1 MVAALFML
9 SAVAHHAMAA
19 AMSAGTGMTAAT
31 AGEHTASHDGMPC
44 SPSLQCSDVDVHAIA
59 CAAHCAPVMGII
71 AVPAFVRTMA
81 ISYQIKAPV
90 ARALASLHGPPDLRP
105 PNHIS

>member
-19 AMSAGTGMTAAT
+19 GMSAGAGMAMSA
-31 AGEHTASHDGMPC
+31 AGEHMASHDGMPC
-44 SPSLQCSDVDVHAIA
+44 APASQCSDVDTHAIA
-59 CAAHCAPVMGII
+59 CMAHCAPVMAIL
-71 AVPAFVRTMA
+71 AEPAFLRAMA
-81 ISYQIKAPV
+81 IAYRLNAPV
-90 ARALASLHGPPDLRP
+90 ARALASLHGPPDPRP